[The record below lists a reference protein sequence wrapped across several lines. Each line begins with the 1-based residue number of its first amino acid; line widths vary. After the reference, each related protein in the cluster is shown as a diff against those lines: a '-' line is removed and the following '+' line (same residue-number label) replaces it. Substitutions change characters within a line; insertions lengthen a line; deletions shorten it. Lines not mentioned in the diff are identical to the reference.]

1 MNIFKKPYLFA
12 VIYSIFLIFLSVFI
26 LLDVFIIPREVQ
38 AGQEGFITA
47 DETFSFLEKP
57 SGENTETVSEQNTQ
71 TSSSDEDITSEDT
84 DKEEEEETTTAV
96 DTSPSVTYPVIT
108 DTSYEDEK
116 IKITLTTLRLH
127 DTQVYVADVILNSAE
142 YFKTAIAKDKFGTNI
157 REKTSVMAKNN
168 NAILAI
174 NGDYYG
180 ADKKG
185 YVIKNGV
192 LYRSSVRSDYKFED
206 LAVMYD
212 RSFQSVNEK
221 EISANEL
228 LNSGVYQLFAFG
240 PFLVENSTVTVGLND
255 EVGQALASN
264 PRTAIGI
271 IDDLHYVFVVS
282 DGRTDESKGLSLY
295 ELGTFMKEYGCTTAY
310 NLDGGGSST
319 MYFNGKIINNPVHIG
334 NKTAEREVS
343 DIVYIGY

>member
-1 MNIFKKPYLFA
+1 MNILKKPYLFA
-12 VIYSIFLIFLSVFI
+12 VIYSIFLILFSVFI
-26 LLDVFIIPREVQ
+26 LLDVFIIPREMH
-38 AGQEGFITA
+38 GEQEGFITA

-57 SGENTETVSEQNTQ
+57 YDENAETVSEQDAGSNENI
-71 TSSSDEDITSEDT
+71 SSEDT
-84 DKEEEEETTTAV
+84 DKTEITTAV
-96 DTSPSVTYPVIT
+96 DTSPPVTYPVIT

-116 IKITLTTLRLH
+116 IKITLTTLRIH

-142 YFKTAIAKDKFGTNI
+142 HFKTAIAKDTFGTNI

-168 NAILAI
+168 SAILAI

-192 LYRSSVRSDYKFED
+192 LYRSSVRSDYKYED

-212 RSFQSVNEK
+212 GSFQSVNEK
-221 EISANEL
+221 DVSANEL
-228 LNSGVYQLFAFG
+228 LNNGVYQLFAFG
-240 PFLVENSTVTVGLND
+240 PFLVENSIVSVGLND

-271 IDDLHYVFVVS
+271 IDDLHYIFVVS

-295 ELGTFMKEYGCTTAY
+295 DLATFMKECGCTTAY

-334 NKTAEREVS
+334 SKTAEREVS